1 MIQAHTALHSPSV
14 AARHAA
20 IDAIRQGHDARR
32 NDGLLGSSAPAPDGL
47 EMREWAAFV
56 TASHVAAW
64 QAEYVK
70 ARHAI
75 GAANVR
81 VADLTRAGWNVA
93 DQRREFV
100 GAAMRKLNSIRRSMV
115 AAERA
120 HRDAVAAV
128 DAMRVAS
135 AHAAAPFALA
145 A

>member
-1 MIQAHTALHSPSV
+1 MIQAHAALHSPSV

-32 NDGLLGSSAPAPDGL
+32 NDDLMGSPDPAPDCL
-47 EMREWAAFV
+47 EMREWAVFV

-70 ARHAI
+70 ARTAI

-81 VADLTRAGWNVA
+81 VATLARAGWNVA

-100 GAAMRKLNSIRRSMV
+100 GAAMRKLNSVRRSLI

-128 DAMRVAS
+128 DAVRIA
-135 AHAAAPFALA
+135 AAPAAAPFALA